1 MQSGTFVQHLIL
13 RAFTVCTILAGLV
26 GVADA
31 QLDPAT
37 RPPTQQ
43 LLPETTVAFIQVD
56 NYRDLVMKMQD
67 SSMGQMMQDEAVA
80 NLTTGLWDEAK
91 MAYEDV
97 KADVGL
103 EIDDLMSLPSGEMTF
118 AVIAPRRKNP
128 EFLLLLELDDETKAL
143 DRVMDRGRE
152 VIETRVGEEITQEE
166 SEDGIEY
173 ESFNVGD
180 RRVRFFRMGGLIVGS
195 TSEEELDA
203 FVDRWAEREVE
214 KVRPLTANRKFVT
227 IMNRCKGTKDIKP
240 EGRFFIDP
248 ISLAKSAT
256 RGNVAAQ
263 VGLNFLPAVGLD
275 GLLGVGGSMLL
286 SEDDF
291 ESVVHAHMLLANP
304 RSGVFEMVAL
314 KPTDYEPE
322 TWLPNDIVSYMTT
335 SWDVDQMLSEL
346 TKMIESFQGEGVVD
360 TWIENNINAEIE
372 LDLKE
377 DILAHFT
384 GRVTFTQWMD
394 KPIKVNSQVN
404 VIAMEIND
412 LEAFEASLEAIIERI
427 NRDQEQGEEGI
438 EETDYK
444 GIRIWAQPARIMEE
458 RMDRRRQRRIER
470 GQEDDVDV
478 DMNVPQPAFALIGN
492 YLVISPQSRQ
502 FLEVAIDTEQG
513 DGEALM
519 NDIKFQSIAKKMNR
533 LMKTDMPCAMM
544 YQNPEES
551 MRLMYELV
559 SSDNTMSMLARG
571 AEDNQYLDG
580 LRARLEE
587 NPLPPFEDLQKFF
600 KPSGGYATSDDT
612 GYHLLAFALRADPS
626 EESDE

>member
-26 GVADA
+26 GVANA

-438 EETDYK
+438 E
-444 GIRIWAQPARIMEE
+444 
-458 RMDRRRQRRIER
+458 
-470 GQEDDVDV
+470 
-478 DMNVPQPAFALIGN
+478 
-492 YLVISPQSRQ
+492 
-502 FLEVAIDTEQG
+502 
-513 DGEALM
+513 
-519 NDIKFQSIAKKMNR
+519 
-533 LMKTDMPCAMM
+533 
-544 YQNPEES
+544 
-551 MRLMYELV
+551 
-559 SSDNTMSMLARG
+559 
-571 AEDNQYLDG
+571 
-580 LRARLEE
+580 
-587 NPLPPFEDLQKFF
+587 
-600 KPSGGYATSDDT
+600 
-612 GYHLLAFALRADPS
+612 
-626 EESDE
+626 